1 MDMRF
6 ELSELQH
13 QIETLLV
20 QFPEL
25 ADDEQLRADTFEGET
40 DINAVLAKLVD
51 MSQEAASMADAIKAR
66 AAELTARR
74 TRYENKEDAMRSLI
88 RHVMDKAS
96 LTKVTLPE
104 ATLSIAFRK
113 PAPVITDE
121 AALPPECLKT
131 ITKPDMTTI
140 KAWVEAGNIPD
151 GVAMGNGTT
160 SLTIRT
166 K

>member
-1 MDMRF
+1 MNMRF

-40 DINAVLAKLVD
+40 DINAVLARLVD
-51 MSQEAASMADAIKAR
+51 MANEAASMAEAVKIRTADLATRKAR
-66 AAELTARR
+66 
-74 TRYENKEDAMRSLI
+74 YDHKEDAMRALI
-88 RHVMDKAS
+88 LAVMERANLS
-96 LTKVTLPE
+96 KVTLTE
-104 ATLSIAFRK
+104 ATLSISHRK
-113 PAPVITDE
+113 PAPVIADE
-121 AALPPECLKT
+121 SALPPECLKT
-131 ITKPDMTTI
+131 VTRPDMATI

-151 GVAMGNGTT
+151 GVTMSNGST